1 MDITTLLTDPAAIR
15 LEYFISDPKAI
26 TVVIKT
32 IQAQP
37 YCPKCN
43 QPSTSLHSHYQ
54 RSPADLPWHGVAIKL
69 QLHTRKIRCL
79 NQLCRQKIF
88 CERLP
93 KVVAVYARKTVRLN
107 QALTL
112 LAFALGGEAGART
125 ACQLN
130 LKISGDSLLRRIR
143 GFALPPTS
151 SPSVLGVDDFAF
163 RRGHRYGTILVDLQQ
178 RKVID
183 LLPDREAA
191 TLATWLKA
199 HSGVQVVT
207 RDRSGAY
214 AEGIRIGAP
223 QAEQVA
229 DRWHLLKNLRETL
242 ERALQARQ
250 SSLQTAAEVI
260 KQLQRCSSTVIE
272 PGETTMLSSRNGKQ
286 SQHSRERRLARY
298 AKVQSLQQRG
308 LSIRGIARSL
318 KMSRMTVYRYLGSEG
333 FPERAPTKKRSSKLD
348 SHLPYLHRRWAEGY
362 HNAGQLWREISTQGY
377 SGKEAMVRRYVRR
390 LRSRLQEFPEKA
402 KARTQISASFQAPCA
417 RQSAWWLLKEGE
429 DLKEEERQFVTQLL
443 ALCPEIKTVKEQAE
457 EFWGMVRGRE
467 ERKFRAWMQTVKD
480 GSSKEMK
487 GFAEGLRRDQEAV
500 EGALR
505 SSWSNGQ
512 TEGQVNRLKL
522 LKRQM
527 YGRAKLDLLR
537 ARVLHKV

>member
-1 MDITTLLTDPAAIR
+1 MDIATLLTDPAVIR
-15 LEYFISDPKAI
+15 LEYFVSEPEAI

-37 YCPKCN
+37 CCPTCN
-43 QPSTSLHSHYQ
+43 QPSISLHSNYQ

-69 QLHTRKIRCL
+69 QLHSRKFRCL

-143 GFALPPTS
+143 RFALPLSPT
-151 SPSVLGVDDFAF
+151 PSVLGVDDFAF
-163 RRGHRYGTILVDLQQ
+163 RHGHRYGTILVDLQQ
-178 RKVID
+178 RQVID

-191 TLATWLKA
+191 TLATWLQA

-214 AEGIRIGAP
+214 AEGIRTGAP

-229 DRWHLLKNLRETL
+229 DRWHLLKKLRETL

-250 SSLQTAAEVI
+250 SSLQRAAEVI

-272 PGETTMLSSRNGKQ
+272 PGATTMLSSRNGKQ
-286 SQHSRERRLARY
+286 SQHSRKRRLARY
-298 AKVQSLQQRG
+298 AKVQSLKQRG

-333 FPERAPTKKRSSKLD
+333 FPERRATKKRHSKLD
-348 SHLPYLHRRWAEGY
+348 SHLLYLHRRWAEGC
-362 HNAGQLWREISTQGY
+362 HNAGQLWREISAQGY
-377 SGKEAMVRRYVRR
+377 GGKEAMVRRYVRR
-390 LRSRLQEFPEKA
+390 LRTRLHEFPENPKV
-402 KARTQISASFQAPCA
+402 RTQIRTSFQAPCA
-417 RQSAWWLLKEGE
+417 RQAAWWLLKEGK
-429 DLKEEERQFVTQLL
+429 DLKEEEKQFVTELL
-443 ALCPEIKTVKEQAE
+443 ARCPEIKAVKEQAE

-467 ERKFRAWMQTVKD
+467 ETKFRAWMQSAKD

-505 SSWSNGQ
+505 SGWSNGQ
-512 TEGQVNRLKL
+512 TEGQVNRLKF